1 MSERIFYCD
10 IFPWFCRF
18 LCKNFLVYVNFPRN
32 FYLLKKLITN
42 QALCIVINY
51 WCSVN
56 RKFTMKSTPHLHPA
70 TDYQITQHLTLL
82 FLVVRLVGAVLLLEW
97 CWNERMA
104 SNQKVRWK
112 SARGILC
119 TLTYNTKHDIKP
131 FNSFI
136 TGCWRMDAFFIW
148 RYNRGSVCT
157 SLHLWSFGAYF
168 SSKVFN
174 L

>member
-10 IFPWFCRF
+10 IFLWFCR
-18 LCKNFLVYVNFPRN
+18 LKCKNFLVHIKFPRN

-42 QALCIVINY
+42 RTLCIVINY

-70 TDYQITQHLTLL
+70 PGYPITQHLTLL
-82 FLVVRLVGAVLLLEW
+82 FLVVRLVGVVLLLEW

-112 SARGILC
+112 SERGILC
-119 TLTYNTKHDIKP
+119 TYSLQYKTWHQTIQFFRHWLLTYGRL
-131 FNSFI
+131 F
-136 TGCWRMDAFFIW
+136 
-148 RYNRGSVCT
+148 Y
-157 SLHLWSFGAYF
+157 LEL
-168 SSKVFN
+168 
-174 L
+174 